1 MEVSKDN
8 FSSIY
13 TIIEVLLDK
22 GLPSKQPKIIINSM
36 EICFD
41 VGSKPFLWNIF
52 DWMKYAQISQVD
64 AKLKIQP
71 EECFSLMKLR
81 FKDSTL
87 SSSYGALAIL
97 ESKKNK
103 KKLTC

>member
-1 MEVSKDN
+1 
-8 FSSIY
+8 
-13 TIIEVLLDK
+13 
-22 GLPSKQPKIIINSM
+22 
-36 EICFD
+36 
-41 VGSKPFLWNIF
+41 
-52 DWMKYAQISQVD
+52 MKYAQISQVD
-64 AKLKIQP
+64 AKLKTQP
-71 EECFSLMKLR
+71 EECFPLMKLR